1 LYSIWIKIDKA
12 FPWIELK
19 GEDETKMQARQAAKM
34 TISRIAVKLVN
45 MRLETN
51 TMKALVTVRAKH

>member
-19 GEDETKMQARQAAKM
+19 GEYETKMQARQAAKM